1 MRLLWVAGGR
11 DYSHIPVM
19 REALRP
25 YFDDGWSLITGAQ
38 RGADLTAET
47 IWRGWEG
54 PYQGIPARWSV
65 RGRGAGPEQNMR
77 IARDYKPDLLLHF
90 PGGRGTAS
98 AIEWAE
104 KFDVDTAASVTP
116 PGDTEQ

>member
-1 MRLLWVAGGR
+1 MKLLWVAGGR
-11 DYSHIPVM
+11 DYSHVQAM
-19 REALRP
+19 REAMRP

-47 IWRGWEG
+47 IWRAWEG

-65 RGRGAGPEQNMR
+65 RGRGAGPERNMR

-98 AIEWAE
+98 AVEWAE
-104 KFDVDTAASVTP
+104 KFDVETIAALIL
-116 PGDTEQ
+116 GDK